1 MVLFDI
7 ARNTFKEAI
16 RNRILYGFLF
26 FGIALLAGALAFG
39 ALSVQEE
46 ERLTLDLG
54 LAGISLLGIF
64 MAVFVGGNLLYK
76 EIERN
81 TVYTV
86 LPRPIYRHQWL
97 IGKYL
102 GIVATLAV
110 MTILMA
116 VGLWVVCFVQ
126 GGAWHQSVSFAMI
139 LIFLELCVI
148 VGVSV
153 FFSSFSTPFVA
164 ALLTLGVFAV
174 GRLVPEIRQL
184 AATSENVW
192 MQNFCKT
199 LARIAPNLRYLYI
212 SGSEYDGQRV
222 SVHAS
227 FVDASYVGW
236 GGVYAIAYVSIL
248 LFIATIIFSR
258 REFS

>member
-1 MVLFDI
+1 MILFEI

-54 LAGISLLGIF
+54 LAGISLLGMF

-76 EIERN
+76 EIERK
-81 TVYTV
+81 TVFSV
-86 LPRPIYRHQWL
+86 LPRPIRRYHWL
-97 IGKYL
+97 VGKYL
-102 GIVATLAV
+102 GIVATLAI
-110 MTILMA
+110 MILLMA
-116 VGLWVVCFVQ
+116 TGLWIMGRIK
-126 GGAWHQSVSFAMI
+126 GGIWHESVSYAMI
-139 LIFLELCVI
+139 LIFFEMCVV
-148 VGVSV
+148 VGISV

-184 AATSENVW
+184 AATSESPA
-192 MQNFCKT
+192 MQFFCKL
-199 LARIAPNLRYLYI
+199 LARIVPNLRYLYI
-212 SGSEYDGQRV
+212 SGSEYDGTHV
-222 SVHAS
+222 SVHAN
-227 FVDASYVGW
+227 FVDGAYVAW
-236 GGVYAIAYVSIL
+236 GGVYAIAYVTIL
-248 LFIATIIFSR
+248 LFVASLIFSR